1 MAAAKHAESRLAI
14 AQRSTGRAWKFI
26 SRRPKTVIGGLVLL
40 LMVLATV
47 LAPVITPHNPI
58 RGDLEE
64 VSLGP
69 GPGHPLGTDDLGRD
83 VLARLVFGG
92 RYTLGLAVMS
102 SVAAVTIGLVIGI
115 TAGYYEGVLDALIM
129 RVNDVLL
136 AFPVFLLALALMA
149 VVGPGLLNIVAV
161 LAVSRAPRYARL
173 MRGVVLQQ
181 KTREYVLAAKATG
194 ATDWRVLFRHI
205 LPNCMST
212 GMVYATFDAGTMLTA
227 LAGLSFLGVGV
238 QPPTPDWGLMLTDA
252 RTYIYSAPWAAVF
265 PGLAITLCVM
275 AVNFLGDGFR
285 DLLDPRMK

>member
-1 MAAAKHAESRLAI
+1 MAAAKHAESRSAVG
-14 AQRSTGRAWKFI
+14 QRSTGRAWRFI
-26 SRRPKTVIGGLVLL
+26 TRRPKTVIGGLVILL
-40 LMVLATV
+40 VVLATV
-47 LAPVITPHNPI
+47 LAPAITPHNPI
-58 RGDLEE
+58 RGDLDE

-83 VLARLVFGG
+83 VLARLLFGG

-102 SVAAVTIGLVIGI
+102 SLAAVTIGLVIGI

-149 VVGPGLLNIVAV
+149 VVGPGLLNIVVV

-194 ATDWRVLFRHI
+194 STDWRILFRHI

-275 AVNFLGDGFR
+275 AINFLGDGFR